1 MKHPIIGLAPMD
13 GITDAPF
20 RYITD
25 IYGRPDII
33 YTEFVSV
40 KGLILGKPAIQ
51 KMLLHH
57 KTETTTIAQFFG
69 TEPEYFYQA
78 ALVALEKGFD
88 GVDIN
93 MGCPDRAVFNHG
105 GGAGLIL
112 QPKLAKKIIL
122 SVKKAL
128 LDWKEKNHSK
138 KEITVSV
145 KTRTGYKKHQTKDWI
160 SNLLEIEPDFICLHG
175 RTFAQKYSG
184 KANWEEIKIAV
195 SLAKN
200 TKTKILGNGDVKNRK
215 EALEKIKQYNLA
227 GVLIGRAALGNPWIF
242 KGVIPTTEE
251 RFKVLL
257 EHCKKFREFFP
268 ESDFSIMR
276 KHLAWYAKDF
286 PHAAEVRNQLM
297 KVNNI
302 NDVKKIIFCLK
313 YNTMLYF
320 FLSSQLSQVLSVF

>member
-1 MKHPIIGLAPMD
+1 MKYPVIGIAPMD

-25 IYGRPDII
+25 VYGKPDII

-40 KGLILGKPAIQ
+40 KGLILGRPAMQ
-51 KMLLHH
+51 RMLLRHQ
-57 KTETTTIAQFFG
+57 TDTFTVAQFFG
-69 TEPEYFYQA
+69 NEPEYFYQA
-78 ALVALEKGFD
+78 AQVALEKGYD

-93 MGCPDRAVFNHG
+93 MGCPDKSVFNRG

-112 QPKLAKKIIL
+112 QPRLAKEIVL
-122 SVKKAL
+122 SVQKAVKEGTKKL
-128 LDWKEKNHSK
+128 KIK
-138 KEITVSV
+138 KHITVSV
-145 KTRTGYKKHQTKDWI
+145 KTRTGYKNHQTKEWI
-160 SNLLEIEPDFICLHG
+160 SNLLEVEPDFICLHG

-184 KANWEEIKIAV
+184 LADWEQIGIAAE
-195 SLAKN
+195 LTKK
-200 TKTKILGNGDVKNRK
+200 TKTKIFGNGDIKSRT

-242 KGVIPTTEE
+242 KGVIPTTKE

-297 KVNNI
+297 QVKSI
-302 NDVKKIIFCLK
+302 DDVKKIIFS
-313 YNTMLYF
+313 T
-320 FLSSQLSQVLSVF
+320 SAI